1 MSKRRVTVTVDADLL
16 AAAAAAVERD
26 GYASFSEWVNQSM
39 AEKADR
45 DRRLA
50 QMASA
55 IASYEA
61 EHGAISDAELAA
73 QAQADAA
80 NTIHVHGRRGAAP
93 GVPGA
98 NPAAIR
104 DRAAANGLPVRPRR
118 SAQSQSLSAATA

>member
-1 MSKRRVTVTVDADLL
+1 MTVTVDADLL

-61 EHGAISDAELAA
+61 EHGVISDAEMATKA
-73 QAQADAA
+73 ETDEACRQVD
-80 NTIHVHGRRGAAP
+80 V
-93 GVPGA
+93 VP
-98 NPAAIR
+98 
-104 DRAAANGLPVRPRR
+104 V
-118 SAQSQSLSAATA
+118 